1 MNTQTD
7 TQSTTVSIDKQ
18 VLLIEDDQIFAG
30 VLARALERRGYLP
43 ALAHTVADA
52 LDAARRLRPRYA
64 VLDMNLSG
72 ENGMQLIAPLLQAA
86 PDCRIVVLTGYASI
100 ATAVKAIKL
109 GAAEYL
115 AKPVDSGAVLRALS
129 DVDDDSVDTEAPDV
143 PLSVDQVE
151 WEHIQRVL
159 GEHNGNITA
168 TARAL
173 NMHRRTLQRKL
184 AKHAPRRRP
193 IEGS

>member
-1 MNTQTD
+1 MNTTSAD
-7 TQSTTVSIDKQ
+7 KTVL
-18 VLLIEDDQIFAG
+18 VIEDDEVFAG
-30 VLARALERRGYLP
+30 VLARALERRGYQVSV
-43 ALAHTVADA
+43 AHRVPQAQTMAQQI
-52 LDAARRLRPRYA
+52 RPRYA
-64 VLDMNLSG
+64 VLDMNLDG
-72 ENGMQLIAPLLQAA
+72 ENGMQLIGALRQAVG
-86 PDCRIVVLTGYASI
+86 DCRIVVLTGYASI

-109 GAAEYL
+109 GASEYL
-115 AKPVDSGAVLRALS
+115 AKPVDTNAVLRALQDVEDDS
-129 DVDDDSVDTEAPDV
+129 AVDDEAPDV

-159 GEHNGNITA
+159 GEHSGNITA

-193 IEGS
+193 IAGS